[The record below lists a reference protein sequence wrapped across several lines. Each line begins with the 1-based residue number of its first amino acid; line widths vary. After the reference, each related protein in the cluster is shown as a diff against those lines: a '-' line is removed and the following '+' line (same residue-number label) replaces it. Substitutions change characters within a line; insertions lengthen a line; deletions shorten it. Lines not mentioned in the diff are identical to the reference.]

1 MLLLTPAKMA
11 TTTAVCIMG
20 AVPFKMGVRPTGPAC
35 RSMFCRS
42 GSKSSARSSFLSRA
56 SCCRGLFSAGPQ
68 LVLKLG
74 AFKLLVVLRTTGPA
88 AFITI
93 MLLLTSAKIAT
104 TTAVCTMGAVLFKM
118 RVRPTGP
125 ASRPFFCCSGS
136 NYSARSSFPSR
147 ASCSGLFSAGP
158 LMVLKLG
165 AFMLLVVLRATCPAR
180 PVIAFVLPWT
190 MVKVATTSIRMMGA
204 VPFQMGL
211 RPAGPTGRPTIFFQ
225 SRGILDAGPTT
236 RSTVLVLGLPLVL
249 VIVFLRG
256 LSCVGIDFVNLGLQM
271 SSLWP
276 TCFRSMSSAV
286 AVAALGPSF

>member
-1 MLLLTPAKMA
+1 
-11 TTTAVCIMG
+11 
-20 AVPFKMGVRPTGPAC
+20 
-35 RSMFCRS
+35 
-42 GSKSSARSSFLSRA
+42 
-56 SCCRGLFSAGPQ
+56 
-68 LVLKLG
+68 
-74 AFKLLVVLRTTGPA
+74 
-88 AFITI
+88 
-93 MLLLTSAKIAT
+93 
-104 TTAVCTMGAVLFKM
+104 
-118 RVRPTGP
+118 
-125 ASRPFFCCSGS
+125 
-136 NYSARSSFPSR
+136 
-147 ASCSGLFSAGP
+147 
-158 LMVLKLG
+158 
-165 AFMLLVVLRATCPAR
+165 
-180 PVIAFVLPWT
+180 